1 MNRTELIAHL
11 NELDAKR
18 TRGKWAVQE
27 KFGGGYY
34 GAIYAFHAAL
44 DAGEAVI
51 DDGWPLQEEDA
62 NFIEAAANQ
71 MMQLINE
78 QHDLMKGIYRITSQ
92 IAGDSTQESMWIA
105 LAEITAALEH
115 AGVTTN
121 GKEGE

>member
-1 MNRTELIAHL
+1 MNRAELIAHF
-11 NELDAKR
+11 NELDFRK
-18 TRGKWAVQE
+18 
-27 KFGGGYY
+27 
-34 GAIYAFHAAL
+34 
-44 DAGEAVI
+44 
-51 DDGWPLQEEDA
+51 DDCLRHLVPSDLRK
-62 NFIEAAANQ
+62 

-115 AGVTTN
+115 ARVAAN